1 MHTQQPWLRTH
12 RVSSGAS
19 LLLAGNSGGDAFQLQ
34 DSALAVGADAVIHFG
49 DFGFETT
56 ESRTQLLQRDLTKAH
71 DGYIHALRSGAKK
84 LSVPMYLVLSHE
96 QRLKPSILLSQILD
110 GSTPI
115 ENLKVL
121 SDVSQTIFIPSKNY
135 AFQLLDLSTVSSEA
149 MRSALSWD
157 TSSITYD
164 KAPEESM
171 ANDAIN
177 ALLKMSNCSP
187 STPDKKCIKM
197 LINHS
202 GWQPV
207 TAALAHLTK
216 ADILSTVPCSDTQ
229 STFTRSLLRC
239 IYFRLH
245 TVQGASDM
253 HFRLYE
259 AFKVSLENL
268 ESFVDY
274 APAFS
279 VKIPDFSAGHVL
291 VNLSCAA
298 LSMAMIQSRQQ
309 QRMLDQSS
317 SFEDLIHTDGVEWNQ
332 DAFPNSADA
341 NDRLSTPTMH
351 SRGNSASWCHD
362 GDVLAQQ
369 HSLASIYDLE
379 SSLHFDTLSD
389 VTETSEMEGVAVC
402 TVLVGNFPDET
413 TETELRTRFRG
424 VNVLKCKIV
433 NNKKADRRPF
443 AFMEVKEC
451 DRDLILK
458 MNGERFHGLKLKV
471 EYDPSRLEKL
481 GQKRNESGQSESS
494 SHLSDT
500 PIHSLKKSSSLGS
513 LEFCNLAINAAQVST
528 RVGQNGL
535 TRARSQ
541 LMTSSQLAQ
550 QYDAWNNG
558 SSASDSLN
566 VGQSL
571 DTCRAWGAKP
581 ASIKIPTWT
590 NEKQKWHASPVDED
604 PSSIKS
610 SSWDSPPRK
619 LSPFSTGAYWEKP
632 PVAPAAS
639 LEGGTSK
646 STGTSTT
653 PKWGS
658 LSEASSSKTSS
669 PNLQLNQ
676 GTVEAKENHPWNP
689 TPAFDSMHFQGFD
702 ADLADANH
710 VACGVADAALR
721 ETHSFD
727 KPKSLN
733 AGLASKTLPN
743 SFARG
748 QNMSYASVE
757 GWNSLQPVP
766 HPPAPRSRA
775 GSFSVSEPPKPVG
788 ASGFYPSGG
797 IPNAGAANATNPKS
811 LAQTRAMES
820 VMNFNQQIM
829 SSALSNGPQF
839 AHNLTQPQRQ
849 TGFSKHVSSR
859 VAFGSA
865 SAAPAY
871 GSCNTLGH
879 GGYSRNTSAAA
890 FVSNQSV
897 SHGRVYPQQTYAS
910 AQARPGWQETPLNS
924 FW

>member
-1 MHTQQPWLRTH
+1 MHAQQPWLRTH
-12 RVSSGAS
+12 RVSSAAA
-19 LLLAGNSGGDAFQLQ
+19 LLLAGNSGGDAFKLQ
-34 DSALAVGADAVIHFG
+34 DAALAAGADAVIHFG
-49 DFGFETT
+49 DFGFEAETT
-56 ESRTQLLQRDLTKAH
+56 ASRTQRLQRDPAKLH
-71 DGYIHALRSGAKK
+71 DVCIHALRSGAKK
-84 LSVPMYLVLSHE
+84 LSVPIYLVLSHE
-96 QRLKPSILLSQILD
+96 QRMNPSTLLSQILD
-110 GSTPI
+110 GSTGI

-135 AFQLLDLSTVSSEA
+135 AFQLLDMSAVSSDA
-149 MRSALSWD
+149 MRTALSWD
-157 TSSITYD
+157 SSTLTYD

-171 ANDAIN
+171 ATNAIN

-187 STPDKKCIKM
+187 STSEKKCIKM
-197 LINHS
+197 FINHS

-207 TAALAHLTK
+207 TAAVAHLTQ
-216 ADILSTVPCSDTQ
+216 ADILCTVPCSDTQ

-245 TVQGASDM
+245 AIQGASDL
-253 HFRLYE
+253 HFRLFE

-268 ESFVDY
+268 ESLVDHT
-274 APAFS
+274 PAIS

-291 VNLSCAA
+291 ANLSCAA
-298 LSMAMIQSRQQ
+298 LSMTMVQPRQQ
-309 QRMLDQSS
+309 QRVLEQSP
-317 SFEDLIHTDGVEWNQ
+317 SFEDLIHTEGVEWDQ
-332 DAFPNSADA
+332 DVFPNSDA

-362 GDVLAQQ
+362 GDVLAPH
-369 HSLASIYDLE
+369 HSLPSIYDLE
-379 SSLHFDTLSD
+379 SSLQFDTLSD
-389 VTETSEMEGVAVC
+389 VTETSEMEGIAVC

-413 TETELRTRFRG
+413 TETELKARFRG

-451 DRDLILK
+451 DRDVILK

-494 SHLSDT
+494 SHLSVT

-528 RVGQNGL
+528 KVGQNGL

-558 SSASDSLN
+558 SSAPDSLN

-571 DTCRAWGAKP
+571 DTCKAWGAKP
-581 ASIKIPTWT
+581 ASIMIPTWT
-590 NEKQKWHASPVDED
+590 NEKQKWHASPVEED

-639 LEGGTSK
+639 LEGSTSK

-669 PNLQLNQ
+669 PNLQLGH
-676 GTVEAKENHPWNP
+676 GTVDAKENHPWNP
-689 TPAFDSMHFQGFD
+689 IPGFDSMHFQSLD
-702 ADLADANH
+702 AELADVNH

-727 KPKSLN
+727 KQKSLN
-733 AGLASKTLPN
+733 AGLTGKTLPP

-748 QNMSYASVE
+748 QNTAYASVE
-757 GWNSLQPVP
+757 GWNSLQPAP
-766 HPPAPRSRA
+766 HPAPRSRA
-775 GSFSVSEPPKPVG
+775 GSFSVSDPPKPVG
-788 ASGFYPSGG
+788 SSGFYPSGG
-797 IPNAGAANATNPKS
+797 IPNVVANAPNPKS

-820 VMNFNQQIM
+820 VMSFNQQIM

-839 AHNLTQPQRQ
+839 AHNVAQPQRQ

-865 SAAPAY
+865 SVAPAY
-871 GSCNTLGH
+871 GSCNMPGQA
-879 GGYSRNTSAAA
+879 GYSRNNSAT

-897 SHGRVYPQQTYAS
+897 SQGRAYPQQTHPS
-910 AQARPGWQETPLNS
+910 AQGRTGWQETPLNS